1 MSKAFVID
9 PNPTVRWPVTVR
21 IPVEGG
27 FEEWRFTGI
36 FKVLPE
42 EDFEA
47 WDDLPEG
54 ADRRLSEVP
63 ADNAQSDVPKGT
75 DRKLSEVLADNAR
88 KFAGVLVGWDEVTDP
103 AGRPVTFT
111 AALLEEQVCGPR
123 GLALSAGIN
132 KALQQIRF
140 GLSPDQPGA
149 ALGNSVAPPA
159 AG

>member
-9 PNPTVRWPVTVR
+9 PTPTVRWPVIVQ
-21 IPVEGG
+21 IPAEGG
-27 FEEWRFTGI
+27 FEEWRFIGI

-47 WDDLPEG
+47 WDDAPED
-54 ADRRLSEVP
+54 AEDD
-63 ADNAQSDVPKGT
+63 APKVA
-75 DRKLSEVLADNAR
+75 DRKLSAVLADNAR

-111 AALLEEQVCGPR
+111 TALLQEQVCGPR

>member
-9 PNPTVRWPVTVR
+9 PTPTVRWPVTVR

-42 EDFEA
+42 EAFEA
-47 WDDLPEG
+47 WDDVPEDAG
-54 ADRRLSEVP
+54 
-63 ADNAQSDVPKGT
+63 
-75 DRKLSEVLADNAR
+75 RKLSEVLADNAR
-88 KFAGVLVGWDEVTDP
+88 KFAGVLVGWDGVTDP
-103 AGRPVTFT
+103 EGRPVTFT
-111 AALLEEQVCGPR
+111 AGLLQEQVCGPR

>member
-9 PNPTVRWPVTVR
+9 PTPTVRWPVIVQV
-21 IPVEGG
+21 PAEGG
-27 FEEWRFTGI
+27 FEEWRFTGV

-47 WDDLPEG
+47 WDDAPEG
-54 ADRRLSEVP
+54 AEDDASEGAKV
-63 ADNAQSDVPKGT
+63 A
-75 DRKLSEVLADNAR
+75 DRKLSAVLADNAR

-111 AALLEEQVCGPR
+111 TALLQEQVCGPR

-140 GLSPDQPGA
+140 GFSPDQPGA

>member
-9 PNPTVRWPVTVR
+9 PTPTVRWPVIVQ
-21 IPVEGG
+21 IPVEGSY
-27 FEEWRFTGI
+27 EEWRFTGI

-47 WDDLPEG
+47 WDDAPEG
-54 ADRRLSEVP
+54 PEDDASEG
-63 ADNAQSDVPKGT
+63 AKNDAPKVA
-75 DRKLSEVLADNAR
+75 DRKLSAVLADNAR

-103 AGRPVTFT
+103 AGRPVAFT
-111 AALLEEQVCGPR
+111 TALLQEQVCGPR

-132 KALQQIRF
+132 KALRQIRF

>member
-9 PNPTVRWPVTVR
+9 LNPTVRWPVIVQ
-21 IPVEGG
+21 IPAEGG
-27 FEEWRFTGI
+27 FEEWRFTGV

-47 WDDLPEG
+47 WDDAPEG
-54 ADRRLSEVP
+54 ADR
-63 ADNAQSDVPKGT
+63 
-75 DRKLSEVLADNAR
+75 KLSAVLADNAR

-111 AALLEEQVCGPR
+111 TALLQEQVCGPR